1 LWLQIGQNS
10 TDIDQFLVN
19 AKEKYEKGI
28 FTNPSY
34 IVIQHGLYEKRT
46 WFDLINTALSK
57 ATMDIDNI
65 YSFAAHYYM
74 AKSYLNSDSD
84 NYKNKTVESLME
96 TANRVNEIISY
107 LTAMNIS
114 VAGFGINEG
123 NELLKQVTTKIDFFK
138 SFTKRIE
145 SAIKV
150 ITESGEREVRVKS
163 TIDKRQLTSDLTPD
177 DIAEIDFLGVN
188 EIFEV
193 ETYKPKKNW
202 FGSVVVAL
210 CSIAQMAIGVF
221 MTMSGNF
228 SLGSKIFISGI
239 MDAYKVGMALSKGRA
254 LDLDEYLR
262 GKALDYAL
270 IAVEVKF
277 TAKAHA
283 AKKAIEEGAK
293 ESIKQGAKES
303 IVQLAKTAGLHMAKT
318 VAVEK
323 IAEWA
328 ADEVRENLLD
338 GLEERVAGK
347 VSRITES
354 ALEENAILLSPD
366 CNIERQQ
373 ILKEI
378 QNAVLNNPAAS
389 SGVFLEP

>member
-1 LWLQIGQNS
+1 
-10 TDIDQFLVN
+10 
-19 AKEKYEKGI
+19 
-28 FTNPSY
+28 
-34 IVIQHGLYEKRT
+34 
-46 WFDLINTALSK
+46 
-57 ATMDIDNI
+57 
-65 YSFAAHYYM
+65 
-74 AKSYLNSDSD
+74 
-84 NYKNKTVESLME
+84 ME

-138 SFTKRIE
+138 SFTKHIE

-202 FGSVVVAL
+202 FDSVVVAL

-254 LDLDEYLR
+254 LDLDEYLS

-277 TAKAHA
+277 TEVSKAHA

-293 ESIKQGAKES
+293 ESIKQGGKEVIKQGAKES
-303 IVQLAKTAGLHMAKT
+303 IV
-318 VAVEK
+318 
-323 IAEWA
+323 
-328 ADEVRENLLD
+328 
-338 GLEERVAGK
+338 
-347 VSRITES
+347 
-354 ALEENAILLSPD
+354 
-366 CNIERQQ
+366 
-373 ILKEI
+373 
-378 QNAVLNNPAAS
+378 
-389 SGVFLEP
+389 